1 MKFLRLFL
9 PTTVL
14 FLLAAVFPFRFAA
27 GLETWGA
34 AVLSPPGDDFLAQ
47 PPVAGTLSKTPLLT
61 LLYAADT
68 KGELHPCPT

>member
-9 PTTVL
+9 PTTLL
-14 FLLAAVFPFRFAA
+14 FIFATVFPFRFAA

-34 AVLSPPGDDFLAQ
+34 GVSSLSGDDFLAQ
-47 PPVAGTLSKTPLLT
+47 PPVAESLSKTPLLT